1 MNVRRVVTGHD
12 VAGRAVVVSDDLVE
26 PFTSPLVPGS
36 EFHRLWSGDRPPQF
50 PDDGHEPPHGAYYP
64 PVGGFRFC
72 LFTVP
77 SSGASGPPPD
87 FDVKAAVVEL
97 EAALPGLAAHM
108 EPSGNGMHKSQTVDF
123 ELVLTGEVVLE
134 LDEGTSVTLR
144 AGDTVVQN
152 GTRHRWSNPGSTPAT
167 VALFMAG
174 ADHSET

>member
-12 VAGRAVVVSDDLVE
+12 SSGKAVLVSDKLIE

-36 EFHRLWSGDRPPQF
+36 EFHRLWGGDAPPEF
-50 PDDGHEPPHGAYYP
+50 RDDGHEPPPGSYYP

-72 LFTVP
+72 VFSLPP
-77 SSGASGPPPD
+77 SGGPDRPLD
-87 FDVKAAVVEL
+87 FDVKAASVEF

-108 EPSGNGMHKSQTVDF
+108 ELGGNGMHKSATIDF
-123 ELVLTGEVVLE
+123 ELVLAGEVILE

-144 AGDTVVQN
+144 PGDTVVQN

-167 VALFMAG
+167 IVLFMVG
-174 ADHSET
+174 AHHSGL